1 MAGLRWPRLK
11 FWPNHVRTFDHLDT
25 LEERRTAV
33 YELIDESG
41 FGWWIVFVA
50 GVGFLTDAYDIFAV
64 NMVLPM
70 LSIVFWNGKIPLGV
84 TTAFN
89 SMTLLGVVIGQTVF
103 GVLADRYG
111 RKKMYG
117 LELLIIIFAT
127 LGVALAS
134 KGAANSIHIIGWLIF
149 WRLLM
154 GFGIGGDYP
163 LSAVITAEFAPRKH
177 RARMLAAVF
186 FMQPIGQLI
195 ANIVAVIA
203 TAAYRSHIT
212 GDADPFHCKGRCLQT
227 TDKIWRWVV
236 GLGAIP
242 PTIATIFRLCIPE
255 SPRYMLE
262 VEMDSATALQD
273 SKWYYGSR
281 SSVSDQQ
288 PDEEMAEKP
297 AIDTTQATEV
307 HTEKLSVPLES
318 SRYAGSSTQGSVDG
332 TRDEITAIGPPAAPP
347 NREPS
352 IRSTNSATSSIIPDP
367 STNPTPSKPD
377 KGPKAKKPTW
387 TQYSQGFYKYLFTDN
402 NWTDLAGTAATWC
415 VLDFS
420 FYFLGVNSSSI
431 IAKIWGTTETTSV
444 YELLMEN
451 GWRAL
456 ITNSIGAMVG
466 GAIMLAVVRWRW
478 SVQMYG
484 FLILGG
490 LFFAVGF
497 TFVYLLNTR
506 FIGAII
512 VLYVLCQLF
521 FNLGPNTTTFVIP
534 AEVFP
539 TPYRATCHGLSAASG
554 KIGSIIAQIF
564 LAYAKLGHESV
575 TDEKSTWLGW
585 VLVIFTFIMACGA
598 AITYFFVP
606 NPCDIRGNSR
616 SLEVLALGKA
626 HRKGLKE
633 EERRLEVEEDRA

>member
-1 MAGLRWPRLK
+1 MARLRLPRLK
-11 FWPNHVRTFDHLDT
+11 FWPNHVRPFDHLDT
-25 LEERRTAV
+25 LELRRAAV
-33 YELIDESG
+33 YALIDDSG

-70 LSIVFWNGKIPLGV
+70 LSIVFWNGNIPLSV
-84 TTAFN
+84 TTVFN
-89 SMTLLGVVIGQTVF
+89 SITLLGMVIGQVVF

-117 LELLIIIFAT
+117 LELLVVIFST

-134 KGAANSIHIIGWLIF
+134 RGSANSIHIVGWLVF

-163 LSAVITAEFAPRKH
+163 LSAVITAEFAPRKR

-203 TAAYRSHIT
+203 TAAYHRHIIHN
-212 GDADPFHCKGRCLQT
+212 ADPQHCIDECMQT

-236 GLGAIP
+236 GFGAIP
-242 PTIATIFRLCIPE
+242 PAIAVVFRLYIPE

-262 VEMDSATALQD
+262 VEMDSVTAVQD
-273 SKWYYGSR
+273 SNWYYGSQ
-281 SSVSDQQ
+281 SSVSVRRGDI
-288 PDEEMAEKP
+288 EAKP
-297 AIDTTQATEV
+297 AMTAQPAEVRTTA
-307 HTEKLSVPLES
+307 LPVPPGSLG
-318 SRYAGSSTQGSVDG
+318 YADSSTQVSSDA
-332 TRDEITAIGPPAAPP
+332 TKDEITAAGPPAPP
-347 NREPS
+347 PKRQSSLS
-352 IRSTNSATSSIIPDP
+352 IHSIHSSVSSIVPDP
-367 STNPTPSKPD
+367 SPEPTHKKPE
-377 KGPKAKKPTW
+377 KRPKAKKPTW
-387 TQYSQGFYKYLFTDN
+387 TQYRKGLYKYLFIDD
-402 NWTDLAGTAATWC
+402 NWTDLAGTATTWLL
-415 VLDFS
+415 LDFS

-431 IAKIWGTTETTSV
+431 VAKIWGTSDSSTV
-444 YELLMEN
+444 YEVLMQN

-466 GAIMLAVVRWRW
+466 GAIMIAVVRWRRN
-478 SVQMYG
+478 VQTYG

-497 TFVYLLNTR
+497 TFVYLLHTR
-506 FIGAII
+506 FLGAII

-521 FNLGPNTTTFVIP
+521 FNLGPNTTTFMIP

-539 TPYRATCHGLSAASG
+539 TQYRGTCHGLSAAAG
-554 KIGSIIAQIF
+554 KVGSILAQIF
-564 LAYAKLGHESV
+564 LAYVKFGGKGVS
-575 TDEKSTWLGW
+575 DDRSTWLGW
-585 VLVIFTFIMACGA
+585 ILVIFTFVMACGA
-598 AITYFFVP
+598 AITYFWVP
-606 NPCDIRGNSR
+606 NPCDIRGSSR

-626 HRKGLKE
+626 HRKMLE
-633 EERRLEVEEDRA
+633 EAEKRAEAAVS